1 MTFTKWYPD
10 EQYSMPSIDGN
21 VDDPLISVKERT
33 IATYKT
39 NSLIYS
45 GG

>member
-1 MTFTKWYPD
+1 
-10 EQYSMPSIDGN
+10 MPSIDGN

-45 GG
+45 GGYSYPSLSKI